1 MEGERSV
8 DARLNPT
15 GPKIL
20 LFLSYTIPPQM
31 QTAWLTCCDLSPHYF
46 KCPERH

>member
-31 QTAWLTCCDLSPHYF
+31 QKAWAVIFPHIISNVQ
-46 KCPERH
+46 KDTK